1 MSASVTSLDDA
12 RPIVIVGA
20 GLAGLRAGE
29 ALREAGYAGR
39 IVLIGEEKHEPYD
52 RPPLSKAVLVD
63 DDYER
68 SLSLAPQ
75 GLAKFNFDLRLGRA
89 VVAIDRAARSVT
101 FSDGEKLG
109 YGRLILATGSR
120 VRELP
125 ILPRDRARVHYV
137 RTLDDAVKL
146 RSALASARRVVVVGA
161 GIIGLEVAAAAAK
174 DREVVVLEAGPRAMA
189 RSASEPVTA
198 HMLARHAE
206 AGVRFAFGITVEGV
220 TDSES
225 GITLALSDGATLDAD
240 LVVVGIGVL
249 PNIELARD
257 CGLAIAEGAIVVD
270 AHGATEDPYIFAAG
284 EVALHYNDAVGRHL
298 RQETWAH
305 AAAHGAHV
313 GRAVLAPGASYAE
326 PSSYWTDQYEINL
339 QAFGASIGEEDVV
352 RGDPATGKFLVF
364 HLVGGRVAGVSAINS
379 VRDLRAAKKLIGQSV
394 SARDLGDESKPLAS
408 LAAA

>member
-1 MSASVTSLDDA
+1 MSASITSLDDA

-29 ALREAGYAGR
+29 ALREAGYAGG

-52 RPPLSKAVLVD
+52 RPPLSKAVLLD

-68 SLSLAPQ
+68 AISLSPQ
-75 GLAKFNFDLRLGRA
+75 GLAKFNFDLRLGRP
-89 VVAIDRAARSVT
+89 VVAIDRTARNLT
-101 FSDGEKLG
+101 FSDGEKLS

-125 ILPRDRARVHYV
+125 LLPRDKARVHYV
-137 RTLDDAVKL
+137 RTLDDALKL
-146 RSALASARRVVVVGA
+146 RAALSSARRVVVVGA

-174 DREVVVLEAGPRAMA
+174 DREVIVLEAGPRAMA

-198 HMLARHAE
+198 HMLARHAK
-206 AGVRFAFGITVEGV
+206 AGVRFAFGITVESV
-220 TDSES
+220 ADSDS
-225 GITLALSDGATLDAD
+225 GLILNLSDGTALEAD
-240 LVVVGIGVL
+240 LIVVGIGVS

-270 AHGATEDPYIFAAG
+270 AHGATEDPSIFAAG
-284 EVALHYNDAVGRHL
+284 EVALHYNASVGRHQ

-313 GRAVLAPGASYAE
+313 GRAVLEADAPYAE

-339 QAFGASIGEEDVV
+339 QVFGASIGEQDVV
-352 RGDPATGKFLVF
+352 RGDPANGKFIVF
-364 HLVGGRVAGVSAINS
+364 HLIGGRVAGVSAINS
-379 VRDLRAAKKLIGQSV
+379 ARDLRAAKKLIGQSV
-394 SARDLGDESKPLAS
+394 SAQDLCDEAKPLAS